1 MIKATAGGG
10 RQRRGQGAAAVALR
24 RAVQDRALREARRG
38 ASEFDG
44 IHSVQRA
51 QKVGSVHH
59 IIPPERLRP
68 YLIEA
73 IQRGIAR
80 ALGDRGTT
88 RG

>member
-1 MIKATAGGG
+1 M
-10 RQRRGQGAAAVALR
+10 RLR
-24 RAVQDRALREARRG
+24 SRCDELFKIVHSEKLGEV